1 MKRNFIVL
9 MLGMAASGAVFAQAQ
24 MTHEHEDMPAPAMA
38 RAVIKGTAEGSDLY
52 GEAVFIQKADGVL
65 VEVNVS
71 GVEGPGKHGFHVHQY
86 GSCADKG
93 NGAGGHF
100 NPHTTQH
107 GFAPEDGQNAHMGDM
122 GNIEISES
130 GEGTLSLLLP
140 HAVLSGENGI
150 AGRAVILH
158 EKEDD
163 FGQPTGNAGGRI
175 GCGVIGYIAT
185 E

>member
-1 MKRNFIVL
+1 MKKNFVRL
-9 MLGMAASGAVFAQAQ
+9 MLVMIVSWTVYAQAE
-24 MTHEHEDMPAPAMA
+24 MMHDHEEMPAPVMA
-38 RAVIKGTAEGSDLY
+38 RAMITGTAEGSELF
-52 GEAVFIQKADGVL
+52 GEAVFIQKADGVM
-65 VEVNVS
+65 VEANVS
-71 GVEGPGKHGFHVHQY
+71 GVDVPGKHGFHVHQF

-100 NPHTTQH
+100 NPHGVQH
-107 GFAPEDGQNAHMGDM
+107 GFKPDDGENAHLGDM
-122 GNIEISES
+122 GNIEIAET
-130 GEGTLSLLLP
+130 GEGTLSLFLP
-140 HAVLSGENGI
+140 HVTLSGENGI

-163 FGQPTGNAGGRI
+163 FGQPTGNAGARI